1 MEHFEERHVV
11 NLRPQPVPGQPYLHG
26 QTSPTNSNFDL
37 DLPHPAHIPQ
47 SRPERPKPQ
56 REPQRQT
63 YPAPRDTPVV
73 MQPHN
78 TQYPGYPDI
87 HHPYSKPP
95 LASNVGVDRHPQQ
108 LRQQALFEPNIM
120 GIDSYLAFS
129 SPSACPGQTQAPNHP
144 LPAQAATSLYAST
157 SSSRTSMPQT
167 GTTHSRPVSS
177 LLLSKPFRCPKPN
190 CNKSYR
196 YANGLKYHMT
206 HGSCNSA
213 PPKDSEALQALLYE
227 KGVLINGDDRSGRQI
242 TEGELLELEREAER
256 RRRPFACGVG
266 DCQRRYMN
274 MNGLSTSLSS
284 EILFLFGADMMV

>member
-1 MEHFEERHVV
+1 MEHYEECHIV
-11 NLRPQPVPGQPYLHG
+11 NLHPQPVPGQPCPHS

-37 DLPHPAHIPQ
+37 DLPHSAHIPQ
-47 SRPERPKPQ
+47 SRPERQKPQ

-63 YPAPRDTPVV
+63 YPTPRDTPVV
-73 MQPHN
+73 MQP
-78 TQYPGYPDI
+78 TQYPGYSDG

-95 LASNVGVDRHPQQ
+95 LASNSGGDRHPQL
-108 LRQQALFEPNIM
+108 LREQGLFEPNVM
-120 GIDSYLAFS
+120 DIDSHLAFS
-129 SPSACPGQTQAPNHP
+129 SSPACPGKTRAPNHP
-144 LPAQAATSLYAST
+144 LPAQAHTSLYAST
-157 SSSRTSMPQT
+157 SSSRTSTPHT
-167 GTTHSRPVSS
+167 GTTNSRPVSS
-177 LLLSKPFRCPKPN
+177 LHLSKPFRCPKPN

-284 EILFLFGADMMV
+284 EILFPFGADMMV